1 MLLALSLYTPVYL
14 EDFAFNKDY
23 YLSKNKD
30 ACLKM
35 EIIPKLQLKK
45 GRRSEHIKF
54 NQAFTVEKTMQK

>member
-1 MLLALSLYTPVYL
+1 MLALSLYTPVYL

-45 GRRSEHIKF
+45 PEDLNILSLTKHS
-54 NQAFTVEKTMQK
+54 Q